1 MTEFPNKQSVWASHI
16 YCFKDEKHEDKKAEL
31 VTTLES
37 PATATVSLH
46 PALAKLYQ
54 EKINQLANV
63 LMDPKIRE
71 PAKLL
76 IRELIERVDIN
87 YNGTHWNIDIKG
99 EISALVSLAQ
109 NAKNPP
115 KGGLNHDVL
124 ASSTKMVAGVG
135 LNLGRTK
142 SW

>member
-1 MTEFPNKQSVWASHI
+1 MHFLRQISHQWISFKENNDFNKSFAVYDYFMTNSITPYLQIDTSK
-16 YCFKDEKHEDKKAEL
+16 
-31 VTTLES
+31 
-37 PATATVSLH
+37 
-46 PALAKLYQ
+46 
-54 EKINQLANV
+54 
-63 LMDPKIRE
+63 
-71 PAKLL
+71 
-76 IRELIERVDIN
+76 LIERVDID
-87 YNGTHWNIDIKG
+87 YNGKQWDITIKG

>member
-1 MTEFPNKQSVWASHI
+1 
-16 YCFKDEKHEDKKAEL
+16 
-31 VTTLES
+31 
-37 PATATVSLH
+37 
-46 PALAKLYQ
+46 
-54 EKINQLANV
+54 
-63 LMDPKIRE
+63 MDSKIRE

-115 KGGLNHDVL
+115 KGGLNHD
-124 ASSTKMVAGVG
+124 AIISSTKMVAGVG